1 MRQLAKR
8 GLPLGIGG
16 PNIYAERPLAIPIN
30 LLAVPRF
37 VPPGPGARGCERLL
51 VVVHK
56 KAKKNERNREFD
68 RRAAGGA
75 SEPSRSRAERPM
87 GWRRAIGS
95 VCCRRLPTQPLG
107 ERDRMYPYWLE
118 GRCNRWLGG
127 GHVSWRTKPSSF
139 RSRRTTRGPRGGA
152 EGLLRV
158 YSSNDQLNFASVGTF
173 PHSNGTPLTGNQFQY
188 THDFR
193 SSPEGHCR
201 SLHHV
206 YANPLF
212 RMSIEKVPICPIF
225 DGGEK
230 PVAD

>member
-1 MRQLAKR
+1 MHQLAKR

-56 KAKKNERNREFD
+56 KAKKNERNCEFD

-75 SEPSRSRAERPM
+75 SEPSRSRAERPI

-95 VCCRRLPTQPLG
+95 VCCCRLPTQPLG
-107 ERDRMYPYWLE
+107 EGDRMYPYWLE

-127 GHVSWRTKPSSF
+127 GHVSWRTNPPPF
-139 RSRRTTRGPRGGA
+139 GVGERREA
-152 EGLLRV
+152 L
-158 YSSNDQLNFASVGTF
+158 
-173 PHSNGTPLTGNQFQY
+173 
-188 THDFR
+188 
-193 SSPEGHCR
+193 
-201 SLHHV
+201 
-206 YANPLF
+206 
-212 RMSIEKVPICPIF
+212 
-225 DGGEK
+225 GGE
-230 PVAD
+230 PRVCYEPTRPTIS